1 VIMARLEKITFQA
14 DENEVVEFYVL
25 EQTMIG
31 GVNYILV
38 TDTEEGDGDALILK
52 DMSGDG
58 EEESIFSIVSD
69 EDELSAVTGIF
80 QNMMDDVEF
89 V

>member
-1 VIMARLEKITFQA
+1 MIMERLEKITFQA